1 MVITYYIV
9 FFEREIKQTKQT
21 NLTLFKITLLLLLL
35 LLLSLSLSLSPGV
48 TITSEVLQSSRFP
61 VYNNPFT
68 ASVVFVFSGSRK
80 CGSS

>member
-35 LLLSLSLSLSPGV
+35 LLLLSLSPGV
-48 TITSEVLQSSRFP
+48 TITS
-61 VYNNPFT
+61 
-68 ASVVFVFSGSRK
+68 
-80 CGSS
+80 

>member
-35 LLLSLSLSLSPGV
+35 LLSLSPGV